1 MSFLPQIRFKQ
12 QSLPV
17 LVTAVARLTDCKGHL
32 LNLVKLTLLH
42 RELVVHAAPVAH
54 SVVLAPAS
62 TSVRRVAIPVQGIL
76 ARVNA
81 MHRQLVVVVA
91 HVDQVLLVV
100 VTCLSLVLPRRSTY
114 MFAWSTLCFGA
125 SSSTDVVR
133 MSWT

>member
-17 LVTAVARLTDCKGHL
+17 PVARLTDCKGHL

-42 RELVVHAAPVAH
+42 RELVVHAAPVVH
-54 SVVLAPAS
+54 SVVLAPAT
-62 TSVRRVAIPVQGIL
+62 TSIRRVAIPVQGIL

-100 VTCLSLVLPRRSTY
+100 VTCLSLVLPRRSTLAY
-114 MFAWSTLCFGA
+114 MFAWSTRCLGA